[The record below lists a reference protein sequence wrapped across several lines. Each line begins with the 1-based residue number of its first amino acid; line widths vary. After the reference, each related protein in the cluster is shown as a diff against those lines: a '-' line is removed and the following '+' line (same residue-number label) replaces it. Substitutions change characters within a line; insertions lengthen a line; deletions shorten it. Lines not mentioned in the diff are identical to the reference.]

1 MTRHAL
7 RGMWVGCLGLLS
19 LPGCGSVCGDDGFVW
34 QQAGNPA
41 CVPAAEAGESETD
54 ASTGGQTTSATDPT
68 DATMTGPT
76 DGSATVGGGMWC
88 EDADGDGFGDP
99 TKCQDEQKPGT
110 VQNDL
115 DCDDAS
121 KDTFPGSAENESQDA
136 CMADVDGDG
145 WGDSTPGPGVEPGTD
160 CDDDNEF
167 AFPGAA
173 ELESTSACMEDA
185 DNDGFGD
192 DMPGPGV
199 DPGTDCNDDNM
210 GIFPGAAELESL
222 DACMED
228 ADGDGYGDATPS
240 DPDVP
245 PGTDCEDSN
254 EFTFPGAAPN
264 DAPEACMRDVDG
276 DDWGDDMPPEGVIP
290 GTDCND
296 ESPFAFPGA
305 AEIEDPNACMEDE
318 DDDGYGDLEP
328 PDGVTPGTDCNDT
341 DVRVQIDCQTCTPN
355 EVECIDDDLVTCS
368 AGGNVKEK
376 IKCEFGCD
384 PVAKACIDPLEVD
397 AGPTVCIEVG
407 GQTQLMATAMGGDG
421 AYTYDWTPADT
432 LDDGMIVN
440 PMASPVGPTTYTV
453 NVSDGVGNLASDKVS
468 VYINNLPLELNPQI
482 CETYD
487 FPWANDLPTVWAWN
501 EPKKELCQTINGKA
515 SALFC
520 GWNLDN
526 ATVRG
531 TFRVNGPATDDDFV
545 GFMWGIQ
552 DTEHFY
558 IFQWKRAA
566 QNFGVPCG
574 GNVPAGMTVKAV
586 DVKDPM
592 MNPFTCAD
600 VHAPKDT
607 PNSKL
612 LFAPADFS
620 TAPWAFDTDYLFEL
634 THKNTGEATI
644 IIRNKANN
652 TIIAEKTFMDTTYLS
667 GKFGQYTYSQV
678 GACFSDYK
686 TFCLE

>member
-1 MTRHAL
+1 MTRNAL

-19 LPGCGSVCGDDGFVW
+19 LPGCGSVCGDDGLVW

-54 ASTGGQTTSATDPT
+54 AATTTANTDNTDATDPT
-68 DATMTGPT
+68 EDPT
-76 DGSATVGGGMWC
+76 DGSATMGGGLWC
-88 EDADGDGFGDP
+88 EDVDGDGFGDP
-99 TKCQDEQKPGT
+99 MKCQEQQGPGT
-110 VQNDL
+110 VENNL

-121 KDTFPGSAENESQDA
+121 KETFPGAAESDSPMA
-136 CMADVDGDG
+136 CMADLDGDG
-145 WGDSTPGPGVEPGTD
+145 WGDDTPGPGVDPGTD
-160 CDDDNEF
+160 CDDGNGF

-173 ELESTSACMEDA
+173 ENESPSACMEDT
-185 DNDGFGD
+185 DGDGWGD

-210 GIFPGAAELESL
+210 AIFPGAAEK
-222 DACMED
+222 DDMNACMED
-228 ADGDGYGDATPS
+228 ADGDGHGDATPS

-245 PGTDCEDSN
+245 PGTDCDDTN
-254 EFTFPGAAPN
+254 EHTFPGAAPN

-276 DDWGDDMPPEGVIP
+276 DDWGDDTPPPDVLP
-290 GTDCND
+290 GSDCAD
-296 ESPFAFPGA
+296 DSPFAFPGA
-305 AEIEDPNACMEDE
+305 AEIEGPNACMEDE
-318 DDDGYGDLEP
+318 DDDGYGDIDP
-328 PDGVTPGTDCNDT
+328 PDGAMPGTDCNDA
-341 DVRVQIDCQTCTPN
+341 DARVQIDCEKCEPN
-355 EVECIDDDLVTCS
+355 TVECVGSSLITCS
-368 AGGNVKEK
+368 AQGNVKVKEV
-376 IKCEFGCD
+376 CEFGCD
-384 PVAKACIDPLEVD
+384 DAAKKCLEVLEVD

-407 GQTQLMATAMGGDG
+407 GATQLMASVMGGDG
-421 AYTYDWTPADT
+421 AYTYDWSPANT
-432 LDDGMIVN
+432 LDDPMIAD
-440 PMASPVGPTTYTV
+440 PLASPVGPTSYTV
-453 NVSDGVGNLASDKVS
+453 EVSDGVGNLASDS
-468 VYINNLPLELNPQI
+468 VTVYLNNLALELNPDI

-487 FPWANDLPTVWAWN
+487 FPWANDLATIWKWDAD
-501 EPKKELCQTINGKA
+501 KKELCQTVNGKP

-520 GWNLDN
+520 GWDLDN
-526 ATVRG
+526 ATVKG
-531 TFRVNGPATDDDFV
+531 TFRVNSPATDDDFV

-552 DTEHFY
+552 DTSHFY

-574 GNVPAGMTVKAV
+574 GNVPAGMMVKVV

-600 VHAPKDT
+600 VHAPADT
-607 PNSKL
+607 ANSKL
-612 LFAPADFS
+612 LLAPADFS
-620 TAPWAFDTDYLFEL
+620 TAPWNFDTDYLFEL

-644 IIRNKANN
+644 IVRNKANMM
-652 TIIAEKTFMDTTYLS
+652 IIAEKTFMDTTYLA